1 MKKGEEYELQ
11 KECVDWFRT
20 TYPNYLI
27 FSIPNESCWKNR
39 NYFNGLGMLSGVSDT
54 IVVLPNQ
61 VIFPEFKS
69 KTGRQSIEQKQFQQK
84 IEELGFKY
92 CIIRDFNYF
101 KYIIKM
107 TETEGNKIFK
117 WFNFKE
123 MTNSETAKKQGID
136 NTPKDD
142 IVIANIMYTLRCLD
156 TIRDLFEQPIIITS
170 GYRSYDLNRAVRGS
184 KTSQH
189 CNGEAADFHTKG
201 KKTNK
206 DLYEFIRDHCHYDQ
220 LIAEHPDKKG
230 NPQWVHCSFLN
241 EFTAN
246 RREALIFNGQRYIKD
261 PNKAKV

>member
-20 TYPNYLI
+20 TYPNYLL
-27 FSIPNESCWKNR
+27 FSVPNEACWKNK
-39 NYFNGLGMLSGVSDT
+39 NYFAGLGSLSGVSDT

-92 CIIRDFNYF
+92 YIIRNLNYF

-107 TETEGNKIFK
+107 TENTNSPFK
-117 WFNFKE
+117 WFKYSE
-123 MTNSETAKKQGID
+123 MTKSETAKKQGID
-136 NTPKDD
+136 NTPTDD
-142 IVIANIMYTLRCLD
+142 VVIANIMYTLRCLD
-156 TIRDLFEQPIIITS
+156 TIRDLFGQPIIITS
-170 GYRSYDLNRAVRGS
+170 GYRSYDLNRAVRGA

-189 CNGEAADFHTKG
+189 VQGEAADFITKG

-206 DLYEFIRDHCHYDQ
+206 DLYEFIRDHCMYDQ
-220 LIAEHPDKKG
+220 LIAEKIDKKG
-230 NPQWVHCSFLN
+230 NPQWIHCSFLN
-241 EFTAN
+241 DYTAN
-246 RREALIFNGQRYIKD
+246 RREALIFKNGRYMKD
-261 PNKAKV
+261 PNKAKI